1 MHIYTGGHFV
11 YSILHNTIKYAN
23 AFYLL
28 NCLIQ
33 STEMRCKSWR
43 WCIIRS
49 LYYLVTDRYFQLHMH
64 VWNKLNIF
72 NFISY
77 VNYCSFI
84 NWNLGKIHRYL
95 FSSPLFYVNSKC
107 AICRWCVLCIDLCFS
122 HVIASKSAFMH
133 KTVSRCNCMWDPQR
147 LASRKV

>member
-49 LYYLVTDRYFQLHMH
+49 LYYLVTDRYFQLHML
-64 VWNKLNIF
+64 VWNHSMFLISLVTLLQFYKLK
-72 NFISY
+72 
-77 VNYCSFI
+77 
-84 NWNLGKIHRYL
+84 LGLHRYL
-95 FSSPLFYVNSKC
+95 FSSPLFYVNSRC